1 MLDKVFCRCSRHC
14 HGVAH
19 CGVVVVVVVAAFAV
33 VASLAA
39 PAEYLLVYQTR
50 GGGSRLGGRVE
61 RCHHDP
67 VWRITRK
74 NTFILLTLVCIFRR
88 RLSRLCFFV
97 FVCSGLPPPPLPVS
111 HGERTA
117 SSLPDIGRTRA
128 FRDDPSAPGPH
139 PRLCVFPLVFD
150 QSQQLVY
157 YSFVLALFRTSM
169 WSVLRA
175 YGHLAEQCR
184 ESGDYRMVMSQ
195 IMHDYLFRCPNL
207 RAAQLIQ
214 ARWCTQAV
222 GS

>member
-19 CGVVVVVVVAAFAV
+19 CGVVVVVVVVVAAFAV

-97 FVCSGLPPPPLPVS
+97 FVCSGLPPPPSPSLTGNGLPQ
-111 HGERTA
+111 A
-117 SSLPDIGRTRA
+117 SLT
-128 FRDDPSAPGPH
+128 
-139 PRLCVFPLVFD
+139 
-150 QSQQLVY
+150 
-157 YSFVLALFRTSM
+157 
-169 WSVLRA
+169 
-175 YGHLAEQCR
+175 
-184 ESGDYRMVMSQ
+184 
-195 IMHDYLFRCPNL
+195 
-207 RAAQLIQ
+207 
-214 ARWCTQAV
+214 
-222 GS
+222 